1 MAALHRAAKLGG
13 DGLLAI
19 ADGEDR
25 QAGVENFLR
34 RAGRAGLG
42 DGGRAAGQDHGFGLD
57 GVEGLFR
64 RLERRDLA
72 IDARLAHAARDE
84 LGHLRAEI
92 DNENLVVVLADFV
105 VQKSHGKGPVRD
117 VPIKASLPTKQGA
130 VFSAERRETPPEV
143 EKEQK

>member
-1 MAALHRAAKLGG
+1 MLPDAVEQGARLDDLDIGAAEFRVMAALHRAAKLRG

-34 RAGRAGLG
+34 RAGRTWLG

-57 GVEGLFR
+57 SVEGLFR

-84 LGHLRAEI
+84 LRHLRAKI
-92 DNENLVVVLADFV
+92 DDQDLVVMLADFF
-105 VQKSHGKGPVRD
+105 VQNSHG
-117 VPIKASLPTKQGA
+117 SLSCPKR
-130 VFSAERRETPPEV
+130 FD
-143 EKEQK
+143 